1 MMLDM
6 SESQKQMSKIMTII
20 DEVENFVDSYLMKKS
35 WFSKVSHFLFND
47 SFASNHR
54 FRVEIT
60 NRYCYEEFTVKTDDN
75 ETLDMYCLLKS
86 KDALEA

>member
-60 NRYCYEEFTVKTDDN
+60 NRYSYEEFTVKTDDN

>member
-1 MMLDM
+1 M

-60 NRYCYEEFTVKTDDN
+60 NRYSYEEFTVKTDDN

>member
-1 MMLDM
+1 MLDM

-60 NRYCYEEFTVKTDDN
+60 NRYSYEEFTVKTDDN

>member
-1 MMLDM
+1 M

-60 NRYCYEEFTVKTDDN
+60 NRYSYEEFTVKTDDN
-75 ETLDMYCLLKS
+75 ETLDMYCLLTS